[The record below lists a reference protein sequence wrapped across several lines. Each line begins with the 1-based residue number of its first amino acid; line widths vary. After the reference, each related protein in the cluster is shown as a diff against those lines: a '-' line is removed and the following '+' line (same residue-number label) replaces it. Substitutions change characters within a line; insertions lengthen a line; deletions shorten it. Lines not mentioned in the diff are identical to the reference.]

1 MTACYLPLCCYSPTT
16 LDISPT
22 VKSTTSAQIE
32 ASACEVRSALYH
44 AYRHAQSLQ
53 LLCNKKKRSHPAIL
67 LLQAA
72 FNFAIPACI
81 FCWVAFISR
90 VWAVVSEIRLKYAC
104 VMQDSPLT
112 LLFEMIVLFHD
123 RHFPSTTLIVYAHG
137 CISALAAVLAATLQT
152 HATALPAHHLMVF

>member
-1 MTACYLPLCCYSPTT
+1 VTASYLPLCFYSLTT

-32 ASACEVRSALYH
+32 ASACEVRSSLDH

-53 LLCNKKKRSHPAIL
+53 LLCNKKKRSRPAIL

-72 FNFAIPACI
+72 LKFAIPACI
-81 FCWVAFISR
+81 FCWVAFISHS

-112 LLFEMIVLFHD
+112 LLFEMIGLFHD

-137 CISALAAVLAATLQT
+137 CISARC
-152 HATALPAHHLMVF
+152 